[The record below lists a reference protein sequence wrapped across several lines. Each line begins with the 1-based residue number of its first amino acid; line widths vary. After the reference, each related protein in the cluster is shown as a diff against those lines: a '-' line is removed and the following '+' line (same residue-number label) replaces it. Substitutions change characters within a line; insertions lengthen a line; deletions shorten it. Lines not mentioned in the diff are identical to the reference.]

1 MALRH
6 PTPNDYVFAT
16 GRLHSVQQFVEAA
29 FGVAGLDWR
38 QHLRRDERL
47 LRGQEPA
54 QLVGD
59 ASRAERDL
67 GWIPN
72 RDLPALT
79 RWMVEADLA
88 DLQARTAAAKR

>member
-1 MALRH
+1 MWLSLRH
-6 PTPNDYVFAT
+6 ETPGDYVFAT

-29 FGVAGLDWR
+29 FAVVGLDWR
-38 QHLRRDERL
+38 QYLRRDERL

-59 ASRAERDL
+59 ASRAEQVLGWKPERDL
-67 GWIPN
+67 SS
-72 RDLPALT
+72 LV

-88 DLQARTAAAKR
+88 ELAKRPLRR